1 MPTGSPKSVDPKS
14 AVTKPKTARE
24 FSAGGVVVR
33 WQDGRWWM
41 AAIEP
46 AGRGADIRKTGGAGK
61 RFGASGNKSDA
72 AGNQS
77 GAAGAGSKKQH
88 LTLPKGLI
96 DPGETPPQA
105 AVREVREE
113 TGLEAELV
121 TKLGDVRYVYL
132 RSWGDGSRVFK
143 VVTFYLLRYR
153 SGSLGN
159 ISPEMR
165 IEVADTVWLPLAEAA
180 TRLAYSSDKKMV
192 KNAMAY
198 LEANPLP
205 GAKSESLQP

>member
-1 MPTGSPKSVDPKS
+1 MATGFPKS
-14 AVTKPKTARE
+14 ASPESASSKSKTARE

-33 WQDGRWWM
+33 YQDGEWQM

-46 AGRGADIRKTGGAGK
+46 AGRGITGK
-61 RFGASGNKSDA
+61 KSA
-72 AGNQS
+72 AGP
-77 GAAGAGSKKQH
+77 GAKKQH
-88 LTLPKGLI
+88 LTLPKGVI
-96 DPGETPPQA
+96 DPGETPAQA

-113 TGLEAELV
+113 TGLEAELIA
-121 TKLGDVRYVYL
+121 KLGDVRYVYL

-153 SGSLGN
+153 SGSLGD

-165 IEVADTVWLPLAEAA
+165 IEVADTLWLTLTEAA

-192 KNAMAY
+192 KNAIAY

-205 GAKSESLQP
+205 AAKTESLET

>member
-1 MPTGSPKSVDPKS
+1 MPAADPQS
-14 AVTKPKTARE
+14 KTARE

-33 WQDGRWWM
+33 WQDGQWWM

-46 AGRGADIRKTGGAGK
+46 AGRSAHVRKTGCAGK
-61 RFGASGNKSDA
+61 KSGA
-72 AGNQS
+72 AGA
-77 GAAGAGSKKQH
+77 AAGAGSKKQL

-121 TKLGDVRYVYL
+121 TKLGDVRYVYV
-132 RSWGDGSRVFK
+132 RSWGDGNRVFK
-143 VVTFYLLRYR
+143 VVMFYLLRYR
-153 SGSLGN
+153 SGNLGN

-192 KNAMAY
+192 KNAIAY

-205 GAKSESLQP
+205 AAKTESLQP